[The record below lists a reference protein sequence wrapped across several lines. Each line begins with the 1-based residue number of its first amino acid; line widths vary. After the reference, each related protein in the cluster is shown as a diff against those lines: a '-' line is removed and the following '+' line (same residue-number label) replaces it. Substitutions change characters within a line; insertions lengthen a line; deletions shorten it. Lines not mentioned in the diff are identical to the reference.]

1 MKTVLITGAAKG
13 IGAAIAEELAEEGYQ
28 VIINYKTSEQKARDL
43 KEKLTNNGLNV
54 EIYKADVT
62 KIEEVKKMVQ
72 DIIDKYGKI
81 DILINNAGI
90 SQIKPFADIE
100 EEDWD
105 NMINSN
111 LKSVYLVT
119 KQVIHNMIQ
128 NQSGTIINI
137 SSIWGITG
145 GSCEVHYSAAKAGII
160 GMTKA
165 LAKEMALSNI
175 TVNAISPGI
184 IETDMNGELTSEE
197 VSEIQKEIPLGRIG
211 RPEEIAKTVKWLIQ
225 TPYITG
231 QVIRIDGGW
240 EM

>member
-13 IGAAIAEELAEEGYQ
+13 IGAAIAEELAGEGYQ
-28 VIINYKTSEQKARDL
+28 VIINYKTSEQKAKEL
-43 KEKLTNNGLNV
+43 QEKLTNKGQNV
-54 EIYKADVT
+54 EIYKADIT
-62 KIEEVKKMVQ
+62 KKVEVEEMVQ
-72 DIIDKYGKI
+72 TIIKKYGKI
-81 DILINNAGI
+81 DVLINNAGI

-105 NMINSN
+105 NMINNN

-119 KQVIHNMIQ
+119 KQVINNMIQ
-128 NQSGTIINI
+128 NQEGNIINI

-145 GSCEVHYSAAKAGII
+145 GSCEVHYSTAKAGII

-175 TVNAISPGI
+175 KVNAIAPGI
-184 IETDMNGELTSEE
+184 IETDMNSELTQEDVKALE
-197 VSEIQKEIPLGRIG
+197 QEIPLGKIG
-211 RPEEIAKTVKWLIQ
+211 SPKDIAKTVQWLIQ

-240 EM
+240 QM